1 MYCSVPD
8 GDVGLG
14 DVGDGVEVTD
24 DKGHEVG
31 GHLLRLLEL
40 CPHLATHTH
49 RGAVKEQCHMIFK
62 PLPPPSA
69 SPPVFI
75 QKSRTRNFNL

>member
-14 DVGDGVEVTD
+14 DVGDGVEVAD

-40 CPHLATHTH
+40 CPHLATHTQRCCKGTVSH
-49 RGAVKEQCHMIFK
+49 DF
-62 PLPPPSA
+62 
-69 SPPVFI
+69 
-75 QKSRTRNFNL
+75 

>member
-49 RGAVKEQCHMIFK
+49 RGAVKGQCHMIFK
-62 PLPPPSA
+62 PLPPPL
-69 SPPVFI
+69 PPPPRFHT
-75 QKSRTRNFNL
+75 KNAYTEF